1 MFPIQV
7 NTWCVDTANKV
18 LVATIGFD
26 ERPVI
31 RAILRHGLGFKG
43 ILLLKPREPDDP
55 RSRRVVENIRELVDK
70 TGAKTPLI
78 VGEVDVTDFYRAV
91 GEIKSQL
98 AETMGGRGGDIVLLL
113 GGGMRS
119 LVLETLVAVIQ
130 LSNELLVNGVLEVD
144 IEGST
149 SYVSARIEDLIPV
162 TITPQERRVLEE
174 LDREPATLSNLSNRL
189 DMPKTTLWKILQR
202 LEEKKLVSKEYS
214 GKAIIYKPTSKAYQY
229 LEPR

>member
-1 MFPIQV
+1 M
-7 NTWCVDTANKV
+7 DTTSKV

-31 RAILRHGLGFKG
+31 RAILRHGLGFNE

-70 TGAKTPLI
+70 TGANIPLT
-78 VGEVDVTDFYRAV
+78 VGEVDITDFYRAV
-91 GEIKSQL
+91 GEIKSWL
-98 AETMGGRGGDIVLLL
+98 ADTISRHRGDIVLLL

-119 LVLETLVAVIQ
+119 LVLETLVAAIQ

-162 TITPQERRVLEE
+162 TITPQEKRVLEE
-174 LDREPATLSNLSNRL
+174 LDKEPATLSNLSNRL

-202 LEEKKLVSKEYS
+202 LEEKKLVVKEYS
-214 GKAIIYKPTSKAYQY
+214 GKTTIYKPTPKASQY
-229 LEPR
+229 LEPRRR